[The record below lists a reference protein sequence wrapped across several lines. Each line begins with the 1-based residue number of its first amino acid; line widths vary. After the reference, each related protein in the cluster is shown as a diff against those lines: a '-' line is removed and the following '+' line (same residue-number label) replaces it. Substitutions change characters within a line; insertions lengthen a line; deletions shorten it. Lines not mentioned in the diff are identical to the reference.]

1 MKNIKKANMI
11 ASKNID
17 KAVIAVQEIIDKMI
31 MGEVIKTPD
40 DLIKVVQ
47 ETKYARA
54 TVKLALRAAVRA
66 IHFELDPDFDN
77 GIASVFIPDVDD
89 IKKNIKAAK
98 RDMQHGRITVHY
110 VELGNDQFGHG
121 SFLNSPVRT
130 DIIKLH
136 SRN

>member
-1 MKNIKKANMI
+1 MKTIRKVDMI
-11 ASKNID
+11 ANKKID
-17 KAVIAVQEIIDKMI
+17 KAIIAVQEIIDGMI
-31 MGEVIKTPD
+31 MDETIKTPD
-40 DLIKVVQ
+40 DLIGIVQ
-47 ETKYARA
+47 KTKYARA

-66 IHFELDPDFDN
+66 IHFELDPDYDN
-77 GIASVFIPDVDD
+77 GIASVFIPDVID

-130 DIIKLH
+130 GVINLH
-136 SRN
+136 CRN

>member
-1 MKNIKKANMI
+1 MKNIRKVDMI
-11 ASKNID
+11 ANKKID
-17 KAVIAVQEIIDKMI
+17 KAIIAVQEIIDGMI
-31 MGEVIKTPD
+31 MDETIKTPD
-40 DLIKVVQ
+40 DLIEIVQ
-47 ETKYARA
+47 KTKYARA

-66 IHFELDPDFDN
+66 IHFELDPDYDN
-77 GIASVFIPDVDD
+77 GIASVFIPDVID

-130 DIIKLH
+130 GVINLH
-136 SRN
+136 CRN

>member
-1 MKNIKKANMI
+1 MKNIRKVDMI
-11 ASKNID
+11 ANKKID
-17 KAVIAVQEIIDKMI
+17 KAIIAVQEIIDGMI
-31 MGEVIKTPD
+31 MDEVIQTPD
-40 DLIKVVQ
+40 DLIEVVQ
-47 ETKYARA
+47 KTKYARA

-66 IHFELDPDFDN
+66 IHFELDPDYDN
-77 GIASVFIPDVDD
+77 GIASVFIPDVID

-130 DIIKLH
+130 GVINLH
-136 SRN
+136 CRN